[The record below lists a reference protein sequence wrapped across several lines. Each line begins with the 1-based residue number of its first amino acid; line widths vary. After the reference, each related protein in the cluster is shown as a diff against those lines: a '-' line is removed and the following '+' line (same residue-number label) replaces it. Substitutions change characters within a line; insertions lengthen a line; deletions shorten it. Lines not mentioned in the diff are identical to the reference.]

1 MGDEPV
7 RCARSAAFPRSPWT
21 AITAPGR
28 SRCSGSPVTPRSKR
42 YVSLTVSLG
51 SCRPAR
57 YMRTGSRARRSQA
70 CCPWPGSS
78 TGTTGSRSTV
88 NQVCPASLPPAMRG
102 LVPIR
107 RRAGGL
113 RPGWCTPH
121 CLRSVVR
128 AHFDDLAELAQMWH
142 QHTEQRVAPFCWN
155 QVAADCSNADSE
167 ARPPSVTPPAQRLNR
182 WRHVV
187 TRAPSGAPITGAVSN
202 FD

>member
-7 RCARSAAFPRSPWT
+7 RCARSAASPRSPWT

-42 YVSLTVSLG
+42 YVNLTVSLG

-121 CLRSVVR
+121 C
-128 AHFDDLAELAQMWH
+128 
-142 QHTEQRVAPFCWN
+142 C
-155 QVAADCSNADSE
+155 
-167 ARPPSVTPPAQRLNR
+167 
-182 WRHVV
+182 
-187 TRAPSGAPITGAVSN
+187 AVSSALTSTILLN
-202 FD
+202 WRRCGTSTPNNASHPSAGTKLLPTAPMRIPGPDRHQLLRLLSG